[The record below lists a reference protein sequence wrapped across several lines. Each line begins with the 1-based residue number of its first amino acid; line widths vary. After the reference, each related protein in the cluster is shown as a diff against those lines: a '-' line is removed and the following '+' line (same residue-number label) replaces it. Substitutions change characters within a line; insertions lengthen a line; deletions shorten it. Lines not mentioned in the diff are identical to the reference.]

1 MSIFRNIRAVVAM
14 LLVLSVPYMAQG
26 NSFSNAI
33 DVFKKAPAVQA
44 FFQDAYGYAV
54 FPNIGKGG
62 FIVGAAYGEGLV
74 YRGEEITGTTTM
86 MEGSIGFQF
95 GGQVFSEVV
104 FFQDKRAYDEFTSG
118 TFEFDAAA
126 TAVAAT
132 AGVQAQLGTAGA
144 TAGASAGPATGTQ
157 AETVY
162 RKGMAIFIHAKG
174 GLMVEIAIGGQKFSF
189 APLDAVQ

>member
-1 MSIFRNIRAVVAM
+1 MSIYRNLRTVVAL
-14 LLVLSVPYMAQG
+14 LLVLSVPYMAQA

-62 FIVGAAYGEGLV
+62 FVVGVAYGEGLV
-74 YRGEEITGTTTM
+74 YRGEEITGTTTVV
-86 MEGSIGFQF
+86 EGSVGFQF

-126 TAVAAT
+126 TAVAVT
-132 AGVQAQLGTAGA
+132 AGAQAQAGTAGA
-144 TAGASAGPATGTQ
+144 TAGASAGPVTAAQ
-157 AETVY
+157 AETEY
-162 RKGMAIFIHAKG
+162 RKGMAIFLQAKG
-174 GLMVEIAIGGQKFSF
+174 GLMVELAIGGQKFSF
-189 APLDAVQ
+189 APLDATQ